1 MAQSSPRRCP
11 IQWAV
16 WPCCRPRRASSRVA
30 GEWMTIAE
38 LLALRLREARRLA
51 EAAPFSPEWD
61 AAMAAVEDL
70 DEALRTRDSG
80 VNDAATSRPPS
91 TDTGA
96 SRDVL

>member
-1 MAQSSPRRCP
+1 
-11 IQWAV
+11 
-16 WPCCRPRRASSRVA
+16 
-30 GEWMTIAE
+30 MTIDE

-80 VNDAATSRPPS
+80 VNDAATPRPPS
-91 TDTGA
+91 
-96 SRDVL
+96 